1 MTHLKESPNS
11 NFKITMINTFQK
23 VVNKND
29 AFCQRSGISKY
40 KSNGNFINKMAIKID
55 GLISLKAG

>member
-1 MTHLKESPNS
+1 
-11 NFKITMINTFQK
+11 MINTFQK

-29 AFCQRSGISKY
+29 AFGQRSGIPKY
-40 KSNGNFINKMAIKID
+40 KSNGNFINKN

>member
-1 MTHLKESPNS
+1 
-11 NFKITMINTFQK
+11 MINTFQK

-29 AFCQRSGISKY
+29 AFGQRSGIPKY